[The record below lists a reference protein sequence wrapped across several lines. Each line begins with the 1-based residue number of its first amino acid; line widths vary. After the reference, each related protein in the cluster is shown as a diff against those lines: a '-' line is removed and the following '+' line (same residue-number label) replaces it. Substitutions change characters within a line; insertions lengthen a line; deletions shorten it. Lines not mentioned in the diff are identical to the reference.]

1 MTPKKIADRLQCRHA
16 CMTWHVHKID
26 TNAHTRTPHAYMHNV
41 APTQN
46 RHKCTSYMTCIH
58 AWHCTCTNRHMCTHT
73 QHAQHC
79 TFTKYVYIFA
89 YIHVHH
95 SHIHAPT
102 HPLTRTPTYPPTHT
116 YTHLPTH
123 SHLHHT
129 HTCTHLPTL
138 QYIVKLICTAVIP
151 LLMVCIANCIL
162 ITGPTCWTNH
172 SGFLNHFSSIW
183 PFKCWGLRPIEWVSI
198 DPVAVKNVPWVSHK
212 WVSIICQVWD
222 VVTWKSPTCSY
233 TMVPELPWYLLV
245 HSLGTVGPLGLIGA
259 LGAICA
265 QVATVG

>member
-116 YTHLPTH
+116 YTHLPPTHTYTHLPTPTPTYPPTHTYTHLPTH

-172 SGFLNHFSSIW
+172 SGFLNHFSSI
-183 PFKCWGLRPIEWVSI
+183 
-198 DPVAVKNVPWVSHK
+198 
-212 WVSIICQVWD
+212 
-222 VVTWKSPTCSY
+222 
-233 TMVPELPWYLLV
+233 
-245 HSLGTVGPLGLIGA
+245 
-259 LGAICA
+259 
-265 QVATVG
+265 